1 MIKIKREISDCLSNS
16 LSNNASIAS
25 VQNQNLNEAVRNATV
40 SVPPTE
46 NVIYIGNSSVNAIQ
60 DMDLL
65 SSDIQALFDNDF
77 ELEDMVL
84 PVISHSHDNS
94 SMVPTNTSINSQVRN
109 VNEYNYSAGPNVL
122 NTYQHNVATFPQI

>member
-1 MIKIKREISDCLSNS
+1 VIKIKREISDCLSNS
-16 LSNNASIAS
+16 LSNNTSIAS
-25 VQNQNLNEAVRNATV
+25 VQNQNLNETVRNATV

-46 NVIYIGNSSVNAIQ
+46 NVIYIG
-60 DMDLL
+60 DLL

-77 ELEDMVL
+77 ELEDIVL

-94 SMVPTNTSINSQVRN
+94 SMVPRNTSINSQVRN

-122 NTYQHNVATFPQI
+122 NNNCTVNFHFYSK